1 MSQKLS
7 PEEVA
12 VVIKAKKILKAQGLS
27 PDTDVTTICQ
37 AAGISRKTGYQRAN
51 KLMQASDSQ
60 EQALREQLKQLNAE
74 HEDLKKRFDDV
85 RFENEG
91 RKIAWE
97 IHEIDKLLA
106 EKKSTMNRVKNKK
119 R

>member
-7 PEEVA
+7 AEEVA

-27 PDTDVTTICQ
+27 PDTDIKTICQ
-37 AAGISRKTGYQRAN
+37 AAGISRKTGYQKAN
-51 KLMQASDSQ
+51 KLVQESDSK
-60 EQALREQLKQLNAE
+60 EQVLREKLEKLKAE

-85 RFENEG
+85 SFENEG

-97 IHEIDKLLA
+97 IHEIDKMLA
-106 EKKSTMNRVKNKK
+106 EKKSTMNRAKSKK

>member
-1 MSQKLS
+1 MEPSD
-7 PEEVA
+7 
-12 VVIKAKKILKAQGLS
+12 LKQ
-27 PDTDVTTICQ
+27 
-37 AAGISRKTGYQRAN
+37 
-51 KLMQASDSQ
+51 
-60 EQALREQLKQLNAE
+60 QALHEELEQLRSQ

-106 EKKSTMNRVKNKK
+106 EKKSTMNNIKKK
-119 R
+119 RR

>member
-7 PEEVA
+7 PEEA
-12 VVIKAKKILKAQGLS
+12 AIVIKAKKILKARGLA
-27 PDTDVTTICQ
+27 PETDVKTICQ

-51 KLMQASDSQ
+51 KPIAAPDSK
-60 EQALREQLKQLNAE
+60 EQVLREQLEQLKAE
-74 HEDLKKRFDDV
+74 HEALKKRFDDV

-97 IHEIDKLLA
+97 IHEVDKMIA
-106 EKKSTMNRVKNKK
+106 EKKSTIKKAKRKK

>member
-1 MSQKLS
+1 MSQKLN
-7 PEEVA
+7 PDEVA
-12 VVIKAKKILKAQGLS
+12 VLIKARQILKARGFAQ
-27 PDTDVTTICQ
+27 DTDVKTICQ

-51 KLMQASDSQ
+51 KLMQFSDSK
-60 EQALREQLKQLNAE
+60 EQAQREELERLRAE

-97 IHEIDKLLA
+97 IHEVDRLLA
-106 EKKSTMNRVKNKK
+106 EKKSTMGKGKNKK

>member
-1 MSQKLS
+1 MSQKLNAD
-7 PEEVA
+7 EVA
-12 VVIKAKKILKAQGLS
+12 VVIKAKKILKNQGLS
-27 PDTDVTTICQ
+27 LDADVKTICQ
-37 AAGISRKTGYQRAN
+37 TAGISRKTGYQRAN
-51 KLMQASDSQ
+51 KLIQDSDLK
-60 EQALREQLKQLNAE
+60 EQALREDLQRLKAE

-97 IHEIDKLLA
+97 IHEVDKFLT
-106 EKKSTMNRVKNKK
+106 EKKSTMTKSKNKK

>member
-1 MSQKLS
+1 
-7 PEEVA
+7 
-12 VVIKAKKILKAQGLS
+12 
-27 PDTDVTTICQ
+27 
-37 AAGISRKTGYQRAN
+37 
-51 KLMQASDSQ
+51 
-60 EQALREQLKQLNAE
+60 
-74 HEDLKKRFDDV
+74 V

-97 IHEIDKLLA
+97 IHEIDKLLT

>member
-1 MSQKLS
+1 MQTSD
-7 PEEVA
+7 
-12 VVIKAKKILKAQGLS
+12 LK
-27 PDTDVTTICQ
+27 
-37 AAGISRKTGYQRAN
+37 
-51 KLMQASDSQ
+51 

-97 IHEIDKLLA
+97 IHEIDKLLT

>member
-1 MSQKLS
+1 MSTKFS
-7 PEEVA
+7 PEQVA
-12 VVIKAKKILKAQGLS
+12 TVIKARKILKAQGLAS
-27 PDTDVTTICQ
+27 DTDVKTICQ
-37 AAGISRKTGYQRAN
+37 IAGISRKTAYQWAN
-51 KLMQASDSQ
+51 KFMDADDGQ
-60 EQALREQLKQLNAE
+60 EKLLREQLEGLKAE

-91 RKIAWE
+91 RKIAWQ

-106 EKKSTMNRVKNKK
+106 EKKSTMSRLKSKK

>member
-1 MSQKLS
+1 MSQKLN
-7 PEEVA
+7 PDEVA
-12 VVIKAKKILKAQGLS
+12 AIIKAKKILKAQGLS
-27 PDTDVTTICQ
+27 LDTDVKTICQ

-51 KLMQASDSQ
+51 KLMQDSALK
-60 EQALREQLKQLNAE
+60 EQGLREDLQRLKAE

-97 IHEIDKLLA
+97 IHEVDKLLA
-106 EKKSTMNRVKNKK
+106 EKKSTMDKGKNRK

>member
-1 MSQKLS
+1 MSQKLN
-7 PEEVA
+7 PDEVA
-12 VVIKAKKILKAQGLS
+12 AVIRAKKILKTQGLS
-27 PDTDVTTICQ
+27 LDTDVKTICQ

-51 KLMQASDSQ
+51 KLMKDSALK
-60 EQALREQLKQLNAE
+60 EQALREDLQRLKAE

-97 IHEIDKLLA
+97 IHEVDKLLA
-106 EKKSTMNRVKNKK
+106 EKKSTMNKSKNKK

>member
-1 MSQKLS
+1 MSQKIS
-7 PEEVA
+7 PEEAA
-12 VVIKAKKILKAQGLS
+12 VVIRAKKILKARGLS
-27 PDTDVTTICQ
+27 PDTDVKTICQ

-51 KLMQASDSQ
+51 KQIPASDSR
-60 EQALREQLKQLNAE
+60 EQALREQLEQLKAE

-97 IHEIDKLLA
+97 IHEVDKMLA
-106 EKKSTMNRVKNKK
+106 EKKSTMDKAKNKK